1 LTDLP
6 LRAYEYY
13 VASYRRVW
21 RGSVV
26 SSVVNPVL
34 YLAALGVGLGTIV
47 NRGRSPL
54 GIPYLDFV
62 APGLMAAVGMQ
73 IAANECSWPVMAA
86 VRWTRLYHAM
96 LATPLRARDI
106 VVGHQLWVASRV
118 AMSTTV
124 YLVVIAAFGAV
135 RSPLAIFAVPTAVLV
150 GAAFSA
156 PIAALAVRAPT
167 EAVFNPLFRFAI
179 MPMFLFS
186 GIFFPITRMPHA
198 LRLVAYLTPLWNGVY
213 LCRNLT
219 LGTAG
224 LWLSLANVGYL
235 LLWAGAGLAL
245 AFRFYRWRLV
255 R

>member
-1 LTDLP
+1 MTDFP

-13 VASYRRVW
+13 AASYRRVW

-34 YLAALGVGLGTIV
+34 YLTALGVGLGTIV

-62 APGLMAAVGMQ
+62 APGLMAAVAMQ

-86 VRWTRLYHAM
+86 VRWTRQYHAM

-118 AMSTTV
+118 AMSTTIYV
-124 YLVVIAAFGAV
+124 VVIAVFGAV
-135 RSPLAIFAVPTAVLV
+135 RSPLGILAVPAAVLV
-150 GAAFSA
+150 GVAFSA
-156 PIAALAVRAPT
+156 PIAALAVRAPSDAT
-167 EAVFNPLFRFAI
+167 FNPLFRFVI
-179 MPMFLFS
+179 TPMFLFS
-186 GIFFPITRMPHA
+186 GIFFPVTRMPHA
-198 LRLVAYLTPLWNGVY
+198 LRVVAYLTPLWHGVA
-213 LCRNLT
+213 LCRSLT
-219 LGTAG
+219 LGTAH
-224 LWLSLANVGYL
+224 LWPSLAHAGYL
-235 LLWAGAGLAL
+235 LLWAAVGLVLAL
-245 AFRFYRWRLV
+245 RAYRWRLV

>member
-1 LTDLP
+1 MDYP

-13 VASYRRVW
+13 LASYRRVW

-34 YLAALGVGLGTIV
+34 YLTALGVGLGTIV
-47 NRGRSPL
+47 NHGRTPL

-62 APGLMAAVGMQ
+62 APGLLAAVAMQ
-73 IAANECSWPVMAA
+73 IAAAECSWPIMAA
-86 VRWTRLYHAM
+86 VRWTREYHAM

-118 AMSTTV
+118 AASASV

-135 RSPLAIFAVPTAVLV
+135 RSPLGILALPVAVLV
-150 GAAFSA
+150 GVAFSA
-156 PIAALAVRAPT
+156 PIAALAVRAPSDAT
-167 EAVFNPLFRFAI
+167 FNPLFRFAI

-198 LRLVAYLTPLWNGVY
+198 LRVVAYLTPLWHGVN

-219 LGTAG
+219 LGTAH
-224 LWLSLANVGYL
+224 LWPSLANVGYL
-235 LLWAGAGLAL
+235 LLWASVGLFL
-245 AFRFYRWRLV
+245 AFRAYRWRLV